1 MSVLRYKTDKKSK
14 TNSFLFVR
22 GPHLVQGRQGQQLL
36 KLRLILKTSTLYSPY
51 RMDTKLYILKD
62 VLTS

>member
-1 MSVLRYKTDKKSK
+1 MSGLRYKTYAKSK
-14 TNSFLFVR
+14 TNSPLSVR
-22 GPHLVQGRQGQQLL
+22 GTRFVQGRQRQELL

-51 RMDTKLYILKD
+51 GLDAKLCLLED